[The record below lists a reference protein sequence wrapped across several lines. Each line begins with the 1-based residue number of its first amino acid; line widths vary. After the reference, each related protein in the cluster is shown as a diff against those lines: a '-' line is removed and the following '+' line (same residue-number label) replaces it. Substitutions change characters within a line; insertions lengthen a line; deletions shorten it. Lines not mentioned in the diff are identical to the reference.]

1 MLVPSPLSLQAS
13 QNEMMRPGMP
23 MAIGT
28 AILILSDLFRPPD
41 DEDED
46 VDKGDGDV
54 DRVLFEGAAVWLA
67 AELPEDGGAPEVVD
81 GCT

>member
-1 MLVPSPLSLQAS
+1 
-13 QNEMMRPGMP
+13 MP

-28 AILILSDLFRPPD
+28 AISILSDLSRPPD

-46 VDKGDGDV
+46 GDKGDGDV
-54 DRVLFEGAAVWLA
+54 DRALFEGAVVWLA
-67 AELPEDGGAPEVVD
+67 AGLLEVWGAPEVVD

>member
-1 MLVPSPLSLQAS
+1 
-13 QNEMMRPGMP
+13 MRPGMP

-28 AILILSDLFRPPD
+28 AISILSDLFRPPG

-46 VDKGDGDV
+46 GDKSNGDV
-54 DRVLFEGAAVWLA
+54 DGVLFEGAVVWLA
-67 AELPEDGGAPEVVD
+67 VGLPEDWGAPEAVD